1 MADPTQHKMVIDT
14 SVEAKP
20 EHVDELVAGL
30 RSGNVRVSSKE
41 SEDPERQRAQKLAEV
56 AEAAREGRLP
66 TTAQAVQFLNRVE
79 SDKTLKEQTEH
90 MGPEGKKVV
99 SDVTNIAESTKRL
112 LVEANP
118 DDQLQKLIFYTSRA
132 VQSISEST
140 NRQEFPSEA
149 RKEASK
155 SMDDLK
161 KSVEGAANIA
171 RLLATSKEFR
181 DISTDVLNLVI
192 ETWVYGGPVS
202 RELVKADFR
211 IRHDRLESQGGDTGK
226 AIANA
231 TQQGVEML
239 QDEGKQQDVKDRAE
253 RARSK
258 AVEGLNEGRQ
268 ALFQPGDKSL
278 KSRIQE
284 ASSQA
289 RKRTSDTTKSGQHA
303 VPERLSGKKH
313 KSSGHGATRAT
324 DDITGKIQDEGTQR
338 RVTDKVKEEASE
350 FREDLLAAGRGEKT
364 LDDVVQS
371 AKKQTGDVMDVVQ
384 SELPESVKGKDAQ
397 QVAGQLVD
405 QANAVVEKAKSDLSN
420 IEIPRERLEELARK
434 WKELLVNGIGQRE
447 DFKRAWSDLGELV
460 VSAAGKLRIAFDAL
474 SSTAKETTVEAQKDS
489 RKALQAAKELVENF
503 ADHPLDRLVALTK
516 ELSDAIPNDPD
527 LGDVLSDTNKVISR
541 SHEQIIVQGKTSEID
556 EFTNNLMDL
565 TSRARSVLLSKY
577 EEPVTSLL
585 GEVQAVLENLSASRS
600 SAAMSK
606 LGSDLETLA
615 RDMFLDDSGQPTLK
629 PQLLRDLSKLVPLIA
644 ENLAYLPL
652 PRIEQDD
659 ADVHYI
665 FDNVVLK
672 STNILPSFVKMKT
685 ETTIDTDKPEGQR
698 TKSVFDITISKIQ
711 SSARDIVF
719 YYNKKSGLITM
730 SDVGLLDFDIVSRDG
745 MTVHIVLEPQPLT
758 ALTGLNTRADETEGE
773 ILRLVK
779 SEVKIDAVDMRF
791 HDTRHDTLYT
801 VVKPVTSTYLRRKV
815 EDALNGAIADTIM
828 SLDKRITNEAKRRA
842 REAREAAMRSL
853 VTESSGKEL
862 SKDAPPEWGSKAYNV
877 GAAPMAE

>member
-30 RSGNVRVSSKE
+30 RSGTVRVSSKE

-66 TTAQAVQFLNRVE
+66 TTAQAVEFLDRVE
-79 SDKTLKEQTEH
+79 SDKTLNEQKEH

-132 VQSISEST
+132 VQSISENA
-140 NRQEFPSEA
+140 NRQDFPPEA

-155 SMDDLK
+155 SMNDLK

-181 DISTDVLNLVI
+181 EIANDVLNLVI
-192 ETWVYGGPVS
+192 ET
-202 RELVKADFR
+202 
-211 IRHDRLESQGGDTGK
+211 LESQGGDTGK
-226 AIANA
+226 TIANVA
-231 TQQGVEML
+231 QQGVDML

-253 RARSK
+253 QERSK
-258 AVEGLNEGRQ
+258 VAAGLNKGRQ
-268 ALFQPGDKSL
+268 TLFQPGDKSL

-289 RKRTSDTTKSGQHA
+289 RKRTSDASKSGQQA
-303 VPERLSGKKH
+303 VPEGHPGKKH
-313 KSSGHGATRAT
+313 KSSGHGAIRAT
-324 DDITGKIQDEGTQR
+324 EDVTKKVQDEGTQQ
-338 RVTDKVKEEASE
+338 RVTNKGKEELSE
-350 FREDLLAAGRGEKT
+350 FREDLLAVGRGEKT
-364 LDDVVQS
+364 LDDVIQS
-371 AKKQTGDVMDVVQ
+371 AKKQTGDIMDVVQ
-384 SELPESVKGKDAQ
+384 SELPESVQGKGAEEA
-397 QVAGQLVD
+397 AGQLVE
-405 QANAVVEKAKSDLSN
+405 QANDVVEKAKRDLSN
-420 IEIPRERLEELARK
+420 IEIPKGRLEELARK

-447 DFKRAWSDLGELV
+447 DFQRAWSDLGELV
-460 VSAAGKLRIAFDAL
+460 VNAVGKLRTAFDAL
-474 SSTAKETTVEAQKDS
+474 SSTAKETTVESQEDA

-503 ADHPLDRLVALTK
+503 ADHPLDRLIELTK

-527 LGDVLSDTNKVISR
+527 LGKVLSDTNKVVNR
-541 SHEQIIVQGKTSEID
+541 SHEKIIAQGKTSKID

-565 TSRARSVLLSKY
+565 TSRARSVLLGKY
-577 EEPVTSLL
+577 GEPVTSLL
-585 GEVQAVLENLSASRS
+585 GEVQTVLENLSESRS

-606 LGSDLETLA
+606 LSSDLEALA
-615 RDMFLDDSGQPTLK
+615 RDMFLDDRGQPTLK

-659 ADVHYI
+659 AEVHYI

-672 STNILPSFVKMKT
+672 STNILPSYVKIKT
-685 ETTIDTDKPEGQR
+685 ETTIDTDKPEGNR
-698 TKSVFDITISKIQ
+698 AKSVFDITISKIQ

-745 MTVHIVLEPQPLT
+745 MTVHIVLEPQPLSV
-758 ALTGLNTRADETEGE
+758 LTGSDMRADETEGE

-779 SEVKIDAVDMRF
+779 SEVKIDAIDMRF

-828 SLDKRITNEAKRRA
+828 SLDRRITNEAKRRA
-842 REAREAAMRSL
+842 REARDAAMKSL

-862 SKDAPPEWGSKAYNV
+862 SKDVPAEWGSKAYNV
-877 GAAPMAE
+877 GVAPMAE